1 MTDMEHELL
10 PWERDRGEFTIMGKT
25 GNFFSP
31 AWSVYIAQDDPHA
44 GISIDSVEML
54 DDLVSRLQQA
64 RDWLLQ
70 QDD

>member
-1 MTDMEHELL
+1 
-10 PWERDRGEFTIMGKT
+10 MGKT

-44 GISIDSVEML
+44 GISIDRVEML

-70 QDD
+70 QDDLTE